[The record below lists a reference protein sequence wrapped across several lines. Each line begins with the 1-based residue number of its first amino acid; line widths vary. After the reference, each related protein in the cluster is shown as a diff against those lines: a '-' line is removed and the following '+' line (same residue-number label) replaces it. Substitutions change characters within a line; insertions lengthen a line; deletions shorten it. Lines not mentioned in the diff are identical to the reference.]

1 MTYKKATIYTAYAIL
16 SRLFTLLC
24 VVLPVIWF
32 NASVFTAVSGFV
44 FASSLS
50 CVTGLYIERHLF
62 RNIQKKSTKI
72 RIHDLLKFSIP
83 LSVAS
88 LWGIIIKSANQFFIS
103 RYWGNEVFAEF
114 SNGFIELP
122 IAQIVINAAST
133 VLLPVFSK
141 KAYEESDPSA
151 IITLWKSVA
160 IKSAKIIFPLTFFSF
175 FFAEPIMIFIYGN
188 QYEDS
193 AVYFR
198 IIAVVNLIRIVP
210 YAPVMLA
217 LGRSKEFANIHMIT
231 AFLIVIMEYLCV
243 RIFPSPH
250 VIALISILCT
260 IFCIGMLLRSICKYM
275 NISAMTLIPHKSL
288 ISLILLSSV
297 ASVISKVAS
306 SFFPEASVVQI
317 LIIAFTVFST
327 AFFFFCKLA
336 SVLYSHIL
344 DYRIRK

>member
-1 MTYKKATIYTAYAIL
+1 MKNPTH
-16 SRLFTLLC
+16 
-24 VVLPVIWF
+24 LP
-32 NASVFTAVSGFV
+32 
-44 FASSLS
+44 
-50 CVTGLYIERHLF
+50 
-62 RNIQKKSTKI
+62 
-72 RIHDLLKFSIP
+72 
-83 LSVAS
+83 
-88 LWGIIIKSANQFFIS
+88 
-103 RYWGNEVFAEF
+103 
-114 SNGFIELP
+114 
-122 IAQIVINAAST
+122 
-133 VLLPVFSK
+133 
-141 KAYEESDPSA
+141 
-151 IITLWKSVA
+151 LWKSVA

-198 IIAVVNLIRIVP
+198 ILAVVNLIRIVP

-250 VIALISILCT
+250 IIALISILCT

-297 ASVISKVAS
+297 ASVISKVVS

-317 LIIAFTVFST
+317 LIISFTVFST
-327 AFFFFCKLA
+327 AYFFFCKLA